1 MLFRSWLPLVALVL
15 LPVLALP
22 GPAEEKQHPPH
33 VSAQIADLEFE
44 LRKRELAVQMALLSI
59 KEAEIAL
66 ERIELQMARAKSDK
80 DGLGVDQAEARIHIE
95 MRKLNQQA
103 AQIDLEQVRARL
115 GRLKTVGESKPAKD
129 VPVPS
134 EQVQGKKIM
143 TLPASKEDAEEVL
156 DMIEKLDGK
165 GKQTAALERL
175 LKQRRDTLREM
186 VAFAE
191 TQYRAGVAEQDAMFR
206 ASESLIAAEL
216 DLATDKAERIAL
228 RERRLEI
235 MKRMEEYTG
244 ALRDVAGA
252 NNADVLA
259 ATAERLKAEIE
270 LLRERAS
277 EN

>member
-1 MLFRSWLPLVALVL
+1 I
-15 LPVLALP
+15 
-22 GPAEEKQHPPH
+22 G
-33 VSAQIADLEFE
+33 
-44 LRKRELAVQMALLSI
+44 
-59 KEAEIAL
+59 L
-66 ERIELQMARAKSDK
+66 ERIEVQMAKAKSDK
-80 DGLGVDQAEARIHIE
+80 NSLGVGRTEARIHVE

-103 AQIDLEQVRARL
+103 AQIDLEQVHARL
-115 GRLKTVGESKPAKD
+115 ERRKRAAESKPATD

-143 TLPASKEDAEEVL
+143 TLPASKEDSEKVVGMVQKREEKS
-156 DMIEKLDGK
+156 E
-165 GKQTAALERL
+165 QAAALERL
-175 LKQRRDTLREM
+175 LKQRRDTLREV

-191 TQYRAGVAEQDAMFR
+191 AQYRAGVTEQDAMFR

-228 RERRLEI
+228 REQRVEI
-235 MKRMEEYTG
+235 MKQMEECTR
-244 ALRDVAGA
+244 AKRHVARV